1 MSEIKLLKTN
11 DTDLVRHY
19 LYKNFWSCIE
29 IIKTFEKSGLR
40 QDLMNKDAGV
50 YYGYFYDKVL
60 SGLIVFTNN
69 KKMMVH
75 YMNDDILKKVDL
87 LKAIRFHKPE
97 YFTGVSIQ
105 TQKIWKVF
113 ERTIKRYN
121 YKESQY
127 MVCDRNDFQDLETSF
142 KIRPAHLE
150 DGKKNLVFFMQV
162 ERDFKRHHMTINQLK
177 DRIKTRHHTKE
188 YLVAEENNHVIGQAF
203 IEEKIH
209 GFWQIGGVYTGP
221 LYRGLG
227 VGESLMNALMKVIN
241 ENGCIPI
248 LAVLKNN
255 GSAIKLYE
263 KIGFNAVVDYSIYE
277 IEY

>member
-1 MSEIKLLKTN
+1 LSEIKLLKTN
-11 DTDLVRHY
+11 DTDIVRHY

-50 YYGYFYDKVL
+50 YYGYFYENIL
-60 SGLIVFTNN
+60 SGLLVFTNN

-75 YMNDDILKKVDL
+75 YMNEDILKKVDL
-87 LKAIRFHKPE
+87 LKAIRYHKPE
-97 YFTGVSIQ
+97 YFTGVSVQ
-105 TQKIWKVF
+105 SKNIWKVF

-127 MVCDRNDFQDLETSF
+127 MVCDRKTFEEPTTSF

-150 DGKKNLVFFMQV
+150 DGQKNIGFFMHV
-162 ERDFKRHHMTINQLK
+162 EREFKRRHMTVNQLK
-177 DRIKTRHHTKE
+177 DRIKRRHNTKE
-188 YLVAEENNHVIGQAF
+188 YLVAEVQGHVIGQGF

-209 GFWQIGGVYTGP
+209 GFWQIGGVYTSP

-227 VGESLMNALMKVIN
+227 VGESLMKTLMKVIS
-241 ENGCIPI
+241 ENGCIPV
-248 LAVLKNN
+248 LAVLKSND
-255 GSAIKLYE
+255 SAIKLYN

>member
-1 MSEIKLLKTN
+1 
-11 DTDLVRHY
+11 
-19 LYKNFWSCIE
+19 
-29 IIKTFEKSGLR
+29 
-40 QDLMNKDAGV
+40 MNKDAGI

-75 YMNDDILKKVDL
+75 YMNEDILKKVDL
-87 LKAIRFHKPE
+87 LKAIRYHKPE
-97 YFTGVSIQ
+97 YFTGVRLQ
-105 TQKIWKVF
+105 AQEVWKVF

-127 MVCDRNDFQDLETSF
+127 MVCDINHFQDSNTSF
-142 KIRPAHLE
+142 IIRPAVPE
-150 DGKKNLVFFMQV
+150 DGQKNISFFMQV
-162 ERDFKRHHMTINQLK
+162 EREFKRRHMTVNQLK
-177 DRIKTRHHTKE
+177 DRIKRRHNTKE
-188 YLVAEENNHVIGQAF
+188 YLVAEDKNHVIGQGF

-209 GFWQIGGVYTGP
+209 GFWQIGGVYTNP

-227 VGESLMNALMKVIN
+227 VGEGLMNALIIVIS

-248 LAVLKNN
+248 LAVLKTNA
-255 GSAIKLYE
+255 SAINLYE